1 MKKNCHFQLY
11 NFIAENTFIDNP
23 WCGACNAENNIGIF
37 GPAEYEIDDRR
48 FIKGFCR
55 DCGATIVSELID
67 KTWDSKKKRKTI
79 K

>member
-1 MKKNCHFQLY
+1 MKKNFHFQLS
-11 NFIAENTFIDNP
+11 NFFEKKTFIDNA
-23 WCGACNAENNIGIF
+23 WCLACDAENNIGIF
-37 GPAEYEIDDRR
+37 GPAEYEIDGRR
-48 FIKGFCR
+48 FIKGFCS